1 MTELIAGLKMNGGVW
16 KYIAICA
23 LSALGGLITGQFM
36 PNRNVVTND
45 QMDAKLVPLIAAQS
59 AQYLEIESMRDS
71 VNDLKGQLRAQKLL
85 TGN

>member
-1 MTELIAGLKMNGGVW
+1 MNGGVW
-16 KYIAICA
+16 KYIA
-23 LSALGGLITGQFM
+23 LTALGAVGGLLTGTFN